1 MKNKNIEESKVDDY
15 KSPVLDY
22 ESKVQNAKNLPVLA
36 CVKMK
41 EQINLYK
48 SFSKLAIAL
57 AVINGVTLKAAKVE
71 VRNAF
76 KNHPFFGTLED
87 FIKSIKNSEKENIEF
102 LLDEV
107 IRRCDELG
115 PSRDYVTLDFI
126 LTKLSLTV
134 SKEDQLTENRYAVA
148 LAERFKEEIVEIN
161 SKIPK
166 PPLFNVLME
175 GRSLLEWTSIYAIYP
190 FIPKRIEGNG
200 RPVLLI
206 PPYLGDD
213 FSTSFVRRYLK
224 SLGFK
229 TYKWE
234 MGFNMVKSH
243 YIPRLE
249 EKLDDIYEAHKEK
262 VSIVGWSG
270 GGIFAKI
277 MANRHPNQVEQ
288 IITIASPVWGVMEMK
303 TPVYGI
309 LEFFRGKSLK
319 ERNKRFLAEL
329 EPIPDVPVT
338 CIYTKTDGLVPWKH
352 CMEAETYRN
361 DIKNIE
367 VYGSHSGLGAN
378 ASVLLIT
385 ANALSANIQGK
396 KIEDVTTFIERVLY
410 PFYWH
415 KRRLKYML
423 KKSAPE

>member
-1 MKNKNIEESKVDDY
+1 MEE
-15 KSPVLDY
+15 
-22 ESKVQNAKNLPVLA
+22 NL
-36 CVKMK
+36 K
-41 EQINLYK
+41 LYK
-48 SFSKLAIAL
+48 NFTRFAVALGVLNGMQLDKAKQTVLQLFSKHPHSDIINNYIIAI
-57 AVINGVTLKAAKVE
+57 TKE
-71 VRNAF
+71 
-76 KNHPFFGTLED
+76 ED
-87 FIKSIKNSEKENIEF
+87 DEIEF
-102 LLDEV
+102 LFNEILRICE
-107 IRRCDELG
+107 ELG
-115 PSRDYVTLDFI
+115 PSRNYFTLELVLHDI
-126 LTKLSLTV
+126 TNTV
-134 SKEDQLTENRYAVA
+134 VDEDEPKQQKYATSIY
-148 LAERFKEEIVEIN
+148 ERFKKEIEKIN
-161 SKIPK
+161 QKIPK
-166 PPLFNVLME
+166 PPLFNMVME
-175 GRSLLEWTSIYAIYP
+175 GRSVIEWTSIYAIYP
-190 FIPKRIEGNG
+190 FIPKRIKGNG

-224 SLGFK
+224 SLGFV

-249 EKLDDIYEAHKEK
+249 EKLDDIYEAHKQK

-288 IITIASPVWGVMEMK
+288 IITIGSPVWGVMDMK

-319 ERNKRFLAEL
+319 DRNKRFLEEL
-329 EPIPDVPVT
+329 EPIPEVPVT

-352 CMEAETYRN
+352 CMEAETYRK

-378 ASVLLIT
+378 ASVLLIV
-385 ANALSANIQGK
+385 ANALSANIQGRR
-396 KIEDVTTFIERVLY
+396 IEDVTTFIERILY
-410 PFYWH
+410 PFYWNR
-415 KRRLKYML
+415 KRRKYLLKRNT
-423 KKSAPE
+423 PE